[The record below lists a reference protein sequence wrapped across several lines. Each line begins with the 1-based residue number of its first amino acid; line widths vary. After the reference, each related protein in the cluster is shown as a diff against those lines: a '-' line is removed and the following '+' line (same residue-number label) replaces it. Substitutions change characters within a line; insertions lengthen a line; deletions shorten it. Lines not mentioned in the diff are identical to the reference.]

1 MRRRGCPHLPH
12 AVLAGATHV
21 PSAATHMRSI
31 WKCVIVRHEVVSRE
45 LDSVL
50 NVGTFTPWV
59 LELRRVLLDPFL
71 VEMTGRI
78 GLA

>member
-1 MRRRGCPHLPH
+1 M
-12 AVLAGATHV
+12 
-21 PSAATHMRSI
+21 
-31 WKCVIVRHEVVSRE
+31 IVRHEVVSRE